1 MKQNNFSDQYL
12 LKAKKIS
19 NVLGNIPFIKLIAV
33 TGSVASKLARD
44 DSDIDLFI
52 IAKNKRIWTTRFF
65 LVFAL
70 KFLGQYRSGNKI
82 NQKAGKTCPN
92 RYVTDEY
99 LLINP
104 QNQYHAKE
112 YSQIIPIY
120 TEGYA
125 YNNFFHKNAWM
136 KKYCF
141 NRVYK
146 IQKNAISSIK
156 KFTEWVLSGFL
167 GNIFETLFKKIQLC
181 SIMKDSR
188 VNKPNSGLFVNDD
201 ELRFHPDSR

>member
-1 MKQNNFSDQYL
+1 MTQNNFSDQYL
-12 LKAKKIS
+12 LKAEKIS
-19 NVLGNIPFIKLIAV
+19 NILGNIPFIKLIAV

-65 LVFAL
+65 LVLAL
-70 KFLGQYRSGNKI
+70 KFWGQYRSGNRI
-82 NQKAGKTCPN
+82 NQKAGKICPN

-104 QNQYHAKE
+104 QNSYHAKE

-120 TEGYA
+120 AEGYA

-141 NRVYK
+141 NKVYK
-146 IQKNAISSIK
+146 IQKNNMSRVK
-156 KFTEWVLSGFL
+156 KIAEWVLSGFL
-167 GNIFETLFKKIQLC
+167 GNIFEKLFKTIQLK
-181 SIMKDSR
+181 SIMRDSR
-188 VNKPNSGLFVNDD
+188 VNKSNSGLFVSDD
-201 ELRFHPDSR
+201 ELRFHPNPR